1 VLIFMTSVVA
11 NLPEGPPIW
20 NNLGPRKWKFASEC
34 SWILMFSCQLKTTPI
49 YWSWYFSVSYSVITM
64 LVSYFFIHSF
74 SFLLFLWG
82 GSRGQQSLEDSKY
95 LTINSNLGIV
105 LLALRQGG
113 TKQGRR
119 CSHSTWSLDDLLAAF
134 SWV

>member
-1 VLIFMTSVVA
+1 MQLDFDVFLPAENDSNILELVFFCILLSHHNARFLFLHSLIFVPSFPLGRVA
-11 NLPEGPPIW
+11 
-20 NNLGPRKWKFASEC
+20 
-34 SWILMFSCQLKTTPI
+34 
-49 YWSWYFSVSYSVITM
+49 
-64 LVSYFFIHSF
+64 
-74 SFLLFLWG
+74 
-82 GSRGQQSLEDSKY
+82 GQQSLEDSKY